1 MNEKQGGSRFSLERG
16 NEISNKY
23 NINEL
28 INLLIISGILIG
40 RKIRWKAYWSSS
52 SSIWYRKY
60 QSPVPLTL

>member
-1 MNEKQGGSRFSLERG
+1 MNEKQRGSSCSLERG

-40 RKIRWKAYWSSS
+40 RKLRWKAY
-52 SSIWYRKY
+52 
-60 QSPVPLTL
+60 